1 MEGTWFRHEV
11 GAASSRH
18 IVQLEHR
25 MGWPHLMAYA
35 RWFVLLEAVYKTQ
48 DGFLDFEAEKA
59 DLARELGVQETGLRM
74 MLDYC
79 ADLGMIDAKCWRK
92 KGLVT
97 SEAVMRQV
105 QARNCN
111 KERNGKKSAKNCEW
125 CGKRFFGGVKAK
137 YCSSACRTAAY
148 RQRRD
153 AVRAD

>member
-35 RWFVLLEAVYKTQ
+35 RWFVLLEAVYKTD

-59 DLARELGVQETGLRM
+59 DLARELGIQEKGLRM
-74 MLDYC
+74 MLDHC

-92 KGLVT
+92 RGLVT
-97 SEAVMRQV
+97 SDAVMRQV
-105 QARNCN
+105 QARNHVV
-111 KERNGKKSAKNCEW
+111 ERNRKRVEKVCQHCGKKFMGD
-125 CGKRFFGGVKAK
+125 GKSK
-137 YCSSACRTAAY
+137 YCSQACRQAAY
-148 RQRRD
+148 ESRKF
-153 AVRAD
+153 AKGS

>member
-59 DLARELGVQETGLRM
+59 DLARELGIQETGLRM
-74 MLDYC
+74 MLDFC

-105 QARNCN
+105 QARNHV
-111 KERNGKKSAKNCEW
+111 KARTRRKVEKVCEH
-125 CGKRFFGGVKAK
+125 CGKAFRGDTNAK
-137 YCSSACRTAAY
+137 FCSRSCQMAAY
-148 RQRRD
+148 RERKNGEQSG
-153 AVRAD
+153 

>member
-35 RWFVLLEAVYKTQ
+35 RWFVLLEAVYKTD

-59 DLARELGVQETGLRM
+59 DLARELGIQETGLRM

-92 KGLVT
+92 RGLVT

-105 QARNCN
+105 NARNHVV
-111 KERNGKKSAKNCEW
+111 ERNRRKHNKVCQYCGCEFVGDGKS
-125 CGKRFFGGVKAK
+125 K
-137 YCSSACRTAAY
+137 YCSPACRTAAY
-148 RQRRD
+148 RERKECLKSS
-153 AVRAD
+153 